1 MVYSSSAITA
11 QDKLGDSFYFLK
23 RQAVSAG
30 LGLVAMAVAMK
41 MGYRR
46 LARLAYPLLL
56 LALVTLVLV
65 LIPGVGTAVG
75 GARRWLRV
83 PGISFQPAEYAKF
96 AWVVYLAY
104 SCAKKREKV
113 ATFSVGFLPH
123 VAIAGV
129 LVFLCMLEPDFG
141 SSVALLFLLFVM
153 LFAAGTKVSFLV
165 GSVLV
170 ALPIGYHAIASS
182 PYRMKR
188 IMAFMDPWGTRNGV
202 GYQIAES
209 LMSIGSGG
217 WTGLG
222 LGDGRQKLFFLPEA
236 HTDFIFAIIGEELGL
251 VGVAFLVTLYALVIW
266 RGVRAALH
274 ATEEFGTYLALGLT
288 SLIGF
293 QAAVNMAMA
302 MGMLPTKGL
311 VLPFISYGGCSL
323 IILMGAAGVLLSV
336 SAGAETARTRAGGNR
351 ILSGQMRE
359 VAA

>member
-1 MVYSSSAITA
+1 
-11 QDKLGDSFYFLK
+11 
-23 RQAVSAG
+23 
-30 LGLVAMAVAMK
+30 
-41 MGYRR
+41 
-46 LARLAYPLLL
+46 
-56 LALVTLVLV
+56 
-65 LIPGVGTAVG
+65 
-75 GARRWLRV
+75 
-83 PGISFQPAEYAKF
+83 
-96 AWVVYLAY
+96 
-104 SCAKKREKV
+104 
-113 ATFSVGFLPH
+113 
-123 VAIAGV
+123 
-129 LVFLCMLEPDFG
+129 
-141 SSVALLFLLFVM
+141 
-153 LFAAGTKVSFLV
+153 
-165 GSVLV
+165 
-170 ALPIGYHAIASS
+170 
-182 PYRMKR
+182 
-188 IMAFMDPWGTRNGV
+188 
-202 GYQIAES
+202 
-209 LMSIGSGG
+209 MSIGSGG

-293 QAAVNMAMA
+293 QAAVNMGMA